1 MAIPAL
7 NAAITGA
14 QVAQEKINV
23 IANNIANVG
32 TTGFKKLNVETADLF
47 YQTLKRAGT
56 IENAEA
62 SRRPV
67 GVQVGYGSKV
77 VGTNRNLTQGA
88 LRETG
93 QPLDVAIRVSGYI
106 AVTLP
111 NGRVGYTRSGFL
123 KKDPATGLIT
133 TSEGQPLTN
142 NITIPDNVELQNL
155 NISANG
161 LITATNPD
169 NSAEEVEI
177 GQIELFNFP
186 NQAGLTNIGG
196 NLLEESLASGEPF
209 EVENLTD
216 AFQQGYLEGSNV
228 SAVEELTD
236 LISAQREY
244 ELNSRVIRVADEIE
258 KETNN
263 IK

>member
-14 QVAQEKINV
+14 KVSQEKINV

-67 GVQVGYGSKV
+67 GVQVGYGAKI
-77 VGTNRNLTQGA
+77 VGTTRNLAQGA

-93 QPLDVAIRVSGYI
+93 NALDVAIRVSGYL

-111 NGRVGYTRSGFL
+111 NGRIGYTRSGFL
-123 KKDPATGLIT
+123 KRDAETGLIT
-133 TSEGQPLTN
+133 TSDGQRLSN
-142 NITIPDNVELQNL
+142 NITLPENIEGL

-161 LITATNPD
+161 LITVTNPE
-169 NSAEEVEI
+169 NSAEETEI
-177 GQIELFNFP
+177 GQLQLFNFP
-186 NQAGLTNIGG
+186 NQQGLVNIGNG
-196 NLLEESLASGEPF
+196 LLEESLASGEPF

-216 AFQQGYLEGSNV
+216 AFQQKYLENSNV
-228 SAVEELTD
+228 TAVEELTG

>member
-7 NAAITGA
+7 NAAVTGA
-14 QVAQEKINV
+14 QVSQEKINV

-32 TTGFKKLNVETADLF
+32 SAGFKKLNVETADLF

-67 GVQVGYGSKV
+67 GVQIGYGAKV

-93 QPLDVAIRVSGYI
+93 QPLDIAIRVAGYL

-111 NGRVGYTRSGFL
+111 NGRIGYTRSGFL
-123 KKDPATGLIT
+123 KKDSQTGLIT
-133 TSEGQPLTN
+133 TSEGQQLTN
-142 NITIPDNVELQNL
+142 NITIPDNIPLSDL

-169 NSAEEVEI
+169 NSAEEIEV
-177 GQIELFNFP
+177 GQLELFNFP
-186 NQAGLTNIGG
+186 NEAGIANIGNG
-196 NLLEESLASGEPF
+196 LYEESLGSGEPF
-209 EVENLTD
+209 QIENLTD
-216 AFQQGYLEGSNV
+216 AFKQGYLENSNV
-228 SAVEELTD
+228 SAVEELTA